1 MLLRSLRPP
10 PWGAGSGATPPLCQ
24 LLTVQLPAAGER
36 RIRRKSIN
44 LLFLA
49 HNVAARHGHILCK
62 TQRVP
67 GGWSSPCCCVNPILR
82 EGSGAGWAPSCTL
95 LASALQLE
103 ELGDVCPQ
111 SWGPSVLGWV
121 WVRSCRAGS
130 GAVEGQVCTLGA
142 WGGCSAL
149 AVSGEGGLQP
159 HTSASRCACSDI
171 LKPSWGS
178 GRTDNKGRTANSIY
192 GREASLLAG

>member
-1 MLLRSLRPP
+1 MWLRSTDTSCAKLSMCR
-10 PWGAGSGATPPLCQ
+10 
-24 LLTVQLPAAGER
+24 
-36 RIRRKSIN
+36 
-44 LLFLA
+44 
-49 HNVAARHGHILCK
+49 
-62 TQRVP
+62 
-67 GGWSSPCCCVNPILR
+67 GGWGSPCCCVNPILC
-82 EGSGAGWAPSCTL
+82 EGSGAGWAPSCAL

-111 SWGPSVLGWV
+111 TWGLSLLGRVARGPRV

-130 GAVEGQVCTLGA
+130 GAVEVWVCIPGV

-149 AVSGEGGLQP
+149 AVPGEGGLQP
-159 HTSASRCACSDI
+159 HTSASRCACLDI

-178 GRTDNKGRTANSIY
+178 GRTDNNRGRTANSIH